1 MKPHHDTASRAARDQ
16 TPEREVVL
24 IDSQQRWVRNPA
36 DLFGAALCVVGIAF
50 VILVSVYAKSTTI
63 AVTQDVRQATSGI
76 LETILALPINA
87 LEGLMSFF
95 LPILILG
102 EMVIRKRWRAL
113 ATAFVG
119 SAAAVGISA
128 LVVWMGTKWWPNS
141 DLFDQVSDSIQDQ
154 SLIVALP
161 YVALI
166 AALPYVALLATLLT
180 VSGSSKGSWITR
192 VGWWLLGIA
201 LVLSILRGNQ
211 NLSGALFTVLIG
223 GLSGLLTRYIVGGAP
238 DRTTGARFVALIRR
252 AGIDVVTAV
261 RIDPLTGDE
270 MLHATDVTTSSP
282 IGHTNLAALEQIRK
296 ILDPADDVPD
306 TDTANLI
313 DEIDNLTRPSDER
326 ELTDVDSYTLRDETM
341 ARYPATRP
349 SAVSRNYIATDIHGR
364 AFHLKVL
371 DNDRQILSF
380 LDDVWARISLR
391 TVIRQTRRTLEATAE
406 QMLLVQMRAEQIGV
420 AEPACATIARLDSS
434 ILVAELATED
444 PLLIDADP
452 GALSDDDLDHLWDE
466 LTRAHRH
473 GMSHGNMHAKYVK
486 ITPAGL
492 HVANWQHA
500 AVLST
505 DTARQV
511 DLAQTVAML
520 AGVVGVERAVA
531 SANRNLTTTTVASIA
546 PFLQTSILPQAT
558 RDALEKKELQAL
570 RDALAAEVP
579 EASNLQTVEYKRFS
593 LKTIATVAIGVI
605 ALIILF
611 GSLNFD
617 DLRTAILGANPW
629 WMVVA
634 FLFGLGTYAGV
645 ALTLVAFS
653 KEAVPYR
660 EALLVQVA
668 ASVITLVAPAGIG
681 PAAINLR
688 FLQKKNVATPAAI
701 ATVSVVQVGQF
712 VVTIAL
718 LVMLS
723 LFTGDFGNLS
733 LPSGTIQIAIAI
745 VMVVGG
751 IVGGVPQLRRWVM
764 AKIRPTI
771 SQVWPRLVWLF
782 THPTRL
788 LLGALG
794 SVLMSV
800 AFIACFGFAL
810 KSFGYELPIITLAVT
825 YLISNSVGSVVPS
838 PGGIGPVEAAL
849 TGGLVIAGVPSS
861 IAFST
866 AVLYRLFTFWG
877 RVPIGWVALQIAQK
891 RNIV

>member
-1 MKPHHDTASRAARDQ
+1 
-16 TPEREVVL
+16 
-24 IDSQQRWVRNPA
+24 
-36 DLFGAALCVVGIAF
+36 
-50 VILVSVYAKSTTI
+50 
-63 AVTQDVRQATSGI
+63 
-76 LETILALPINA
+76 
-87 LEGLMSFF
+87 
-95 LPILILG
+95 
-102 EMVIRKRWRAL
+102 
-113 ATAFVG
+113 
-119 SAAAVGISA
+119 
-128 LVVWMGTKWWPNS
+128 
-141 DLFDQVSDSIQDQ
+141 
-154 SLIVALP
+154 
-161 YVALI
+161 
-166 AALPYVALLATLLT
+166 
-180 VSGSSKGSWITR
+180 
-192 VGWWLLGIA
+192 
-201 LVLSILRGNQ
+201 
-211 NLSGALFTVLIG
+211 
-223 GLSGLLTRYIVGGAP
+223 
-238 DRTTGARFVALIRR
+238 
-252 AGIDVVTAV
+252 
-261 RIDPLTGDE
+261 
-270 MLHATDVTTSSP
+270 
-282 IGHTNLAALEQIRK
+282 
-296 ILDPADDVPD
+296 
-306 TDTANLI
+306 
-313 DEIDNLTRPSDER
+313 
-326 ELTDVDSYTLRDETM
+326 
-341 ARYPATRP
+341 
-349 SAVSRNYIATDIHGR
+349 
-364 AFHLKVL
+364 
-371 DNDRQILSF
+371 
-380 LDDVWARISLR
+380 
-391 TVIRQTRRTLEATAE
+391 
-406 QMLLVQMRAEQIGV
+406 
-420 AEPACATIARLDSS
+420 
-434 ILVAELATED
+434 
-444 PLLIDADP
+444 
-452 GALSDDDLDHLWDE
+452 
-466 LTRAHRH
+466 
-473 GMSHGNMHAKYVK
+473 
-486 ITPAGL
+486 
-492 HVANWQHA
+492 
-500 AVLST
+500 
-505 DTARQV
+505 
-511 DLAQTVAML
+511 ML

-745 VMVVGG
+745 VVVVGG

>member
-1 MKPHHDTASRAARDQ
+1 MSRIEDVTAQHKPDNRAAAGR
-16 TPEREVVL
+16 TPEREVLL
-24 IDSQQRWVRNPA
+24 IDSQPSWVRNPA
-36 DLFGAALCVVGIAF
+36 DLFGAVLCVVGIAF
-50 VILVSVYAKSTTI
+50 VILVSVYAKTTTI
-63 AVTQDVRQATSGI
+63 AVAQDVRRAASGI
-76 LETILALPINA
+76 LTTILALPINA

-102 EMVIRKRWRAL
+102 EMVLRKRWRAL
-113 ATAFVG
+113 FTTLVG
-119 SAAAVGISA
+119 SGAAVGISA
-128 LVVWMGTKWWPNS
+128 LVVWMGAKWLPSS
-141 DLFDQVSDSIQDQ
+141 DLFDALSEPIPGQ
-154 SLIVALP
+154 SLIVA
-161 YVALI
+161 V
-166 AALPYVALLATLLT
+166 PYVALLATMLT
-180 VSGSSKGSWITR
+180 VSGSSKGSRITR
-192 VGWWLLGIA
+192 TGWWLLSIA

-211 NLSGALFTVLIG
+211 NLSGALFTILIG
-223 GLSGLLTRYIVGGAP
+223 VLAGLLTRYIVGGAP
-238 DRTTGARFVALIRR
+238 DRTVGARFVAMIRR

-261 RIDPLTGDE
+261 RIDDLTGDS
-270 MLHATDVTTSSP
+270 MLQAIDVTTSSP
-282 IGHTNLAALEQIRK
+282 IGHTNLAGLEQIRK
-296 ILDPADDVPD
+296 ILNPDSDDAD
-306 TDTANLI
+306 TETATLI
-313 DEIDNLTRPSDER
+313 DEIDNLTMPGDER
-326 ELTDVDSYTLRDETM
+326 EVTDVDSYALRAQTI
-341 ARYPATRP
+341 ARYPTTRP

-391 TVIRQTRRTLEATAE
+391 TAIRQTRRTLEATAE
-406 QMLLVQMRAEQIGV
+406 QMLLAQMRAEQVGV
-420 AEPACATIARLDSS
+420 ADRASSTIAGLDSS
-434 ILVAELATED
+434 ILVADLATAD
-444 PLLIDADP
+444 PLLKDADP
-452 GALSDDDLDHLWDE
+452 DSITDDDLDRLWHE
-466 LTRAHRH
+466 LNLAHRN
-473 GMSHGNMHAKYVK
+473 GMSHGNMHASYVK
-486 ITPAGL
+486 VTPVGL

-500 AVLST
+500 SVLST

-531 SANRNLTTTTVASIA
+531 SANRNLPTTAVASIA
-546 PFLQTSILPQAT
+546 PFLQTTILPQAT
-558 RDALEKKELQAL
+558 KAALEKKQLQDL
-570 RDALAAEVP
+570 RDALAAEIP
-579 EASNLQTVEYKRFS
+579 DASNLQTVEYQRFS
-593 LKTIATVAIGVI
+593 LKTIATVAIGGI

-629 WMVVA
+629 WMVIS

-645 ALTLVAFS
+645 AVTLTAFS
-653 KEAVPYR
+653 KEPVPYR

-668 ASVITLVAPAGIG
+668 ASVVTLVAPAGIG

-688 FLQKKNVATPAAI
+688 FLQKKNVSTPAAV
-701 ATVSVVQVGQF
+701 ATVSAMQVGQF

-718 LVMLS
+718 LVVLS

-733 LPSGTIQIAIAI
+733 LPSGTIQIALAI
-745 VMVVGG
+745 IVVVGG

-764 AKIRPTI
+764 AKIRPTVN
-771 SQVWPRLVWLF
+771 QVWPRFVWLF
-782 THPTRL
+782 THPTRI
-788 LLGALG
+788 LLGATG
-794 SVLMSV
+794 SMLMSV

-877 RVPIGWVALQIAQK
+877 RVPLGWVALQIAQK